1 MNREELITALS
12 EVLDQKVGRIA
23 TRYICFNPYTMTF
36 RTVSTSTLV
45 KNLEEVSCF
54 KGLTRLEELDYGRI
68 VDYIVEQSRTK
79 HGIEIIK
86 KLMEIK

>member
-1 MNREELITALS
+1 MTREELITALS

-36 RTVSTSTLV
+36 RTVSTSALV

-54 KGLTRLEELDYGRI
+54 KGLAQLEELDYGRI

-79 HGIEIIK
+79 HGIEIIE

>member
-1 MNREELITALS
+1 MTREELITALS
-12 EVLDQKVGRIA
+12 EVLDQKAGRIA
-23 TRYICFNPYTMTF
+23 TRYICFNPYAMTF
-36 RTVSTSTLV
+36 RTVSTSALV
-45 KNLEEVSCF
+45 KNSEEVSCF
-54 KGLTRLEELDYGRI
+54 KGLTSHRELNYGRI